1 MKKQSLYET
10 IQVINKQIV
19 VFVENELI
27 KRHQKTLKYTHY
39 EIMRLLLIKDKRILK
54 DISVIIQRH
63 KSTVTVLIRKLVA
76 EDLVF
81 LQPHKRDKRCMF
93 VCLTSKGK
101 QFKGFV
107 NTIEQQLLI
116 QLHTHLS
123 VPQQDQI
130 NMQLRKLVH

>member
-1 MKKQSLYET
+1 
-10 IQVINKQIV
+10 
-19 VFVENELI
+19 
-27 KRHQKTLKYTHY
+27 
-39 EIMRLLLIKDKRILK
+39 
-54 DISVIIQRH
+54 
-63 KSTVTVLIRKLVA
+63 
-76 EDLVF
+76 
-81 LQPHKRDKRCMF
+81 MF

-107 NTIEQQLLI
+107 NSIEQQLLI

>member
-54 DISVIIQRH
+54 DIASIIQRH

-81 LQPHKRDKRCMF
+81 LQQHKRDKRRMYL
-93 VCLTSKGK
+93 CLTSKGK

-107 NTIEQQLLI
+107 NSIEQQLLI
-116 QLHTHLS
+116 QLHKHLS